1 MEQDNQGVFIYEL
14 RLKPSP
20 QEICVLNQRLDMA
33 RKIYNACL
41 GEALKRLQR
50 MRESKRYQAA
60 FKLTN
65 KARTAAFK
73 AIRKHYQF
81 SEYDMHEFVKI
92 LRKDSFLESHID
104 SSTAQKLATRAFN
117 SVCQYALGKRG
128 RPRYKSFHRFSSV
141 EGKSNVT
148 GIRWQDGKV
157 VWGKDFRCSV
167 IHDLKDKHGVEY
179 HALSK
184 ETKYVRLL
192 RRKLKGHPVWF
203 VQLVQK
209 GRPHQKTKNKLGRDI
224 VGLDIGPSSIAI
236 VGEDKAQLQAFCPE
250 IDDTSQDI
258 ERLQRRM
265 SRMMR
270 LNNPDNYEPDRIIT
284 NKNGHQK
291 KKLGKVKKG
300 VRTWNRS
307 LRYLG
312 LQREVSELHRKM
324 AGQRKTSHGR
334 LVNQILGLGI
344 EIRTES
350 LSYKS
355 LQKNFGRSVGKRAPG
370 LFIESLKYK
379 AENAGG
385 QVIEF
390 NTRTTALSQSCQ
402 CGAKQKKSLKER
414 WHRCVDCGIE
424 AQRDLYSAFLAR
436 FVEEERLDRC
446 QALLAWPGAEVLLE
460 QALSNLEETMNS
472 KLRLASFG
480 INQRLNGLSVKE
492 GSVVNKALDDVAVA

>member
-1 MEQDNQGVFIYEL
+1 
-14 RLKPSP
+14 
-20 QEICVLNQRLDMA
+20 MA

-60 FKLTN
+60 SKLTD

-73 AIRKHYQF
+73 VIRKHYQF

-92 LRKDSFLESHID
+92 LRKDSFLELHID
-104 SSTAQKLATRAFN
+104 SSTAQKLATRSFN
-117 SVCQYALGKRG
+117 SVLQYALGKRG
-128 RPRYKSFHRFSSV
+128 RPRYKSLHRFSSV

-157 VWGKDFRCSV
+157 VWGKDFSCSV

-209 GRPHQKTKNKLGRDI
+209 GRPHQKTKNKLVSDI
-224 VGLDIGPSSIAI
+224 VSLDIGPPSIAI
-236 VGEDKAQLQAFCPE
+236 VGKDKAQLQVFCPE
-250 IDDTSQDI
+250 IEDTTQDI
-258 ERLQRRM
+258 KRLQRRM
-265 SRMMR
+265 RS
-270 LNNPDNYEPDRIIT
+270 
-284 NKNGHQK
+284 
-291 KKLGKVKKG
+291 KVKKG

-312 LQREVSELHRKM
+312 LQREASELHRKM

-334 LVNQILGLGI
+334 LANQILGLGI

-370 LFIESLKYK
+370 LFIECLKYK

-402 CGAKQKKSLKER
+402 CGAKQKKALKER

-472 KLRLASFG
+472 KLRFASFG
-480 INQRLNGLSVKE
+480 INQRLNGLSVKK